1 MKNHIY
7 EIKNAQGEVVYTTT
21 IGDFALSHYYLVRNE
36 TGYAE
41 AWYNGECFFKTR

>member
-1 MKNHIY
+1 MKY
-7 EIKNAQGEVVYTTT
+7 EIKNAQGETVYSTD

-41 AWYNGECFFKTR
+41 AWYNGKCFFKTK